1 MEIIQTYCWR
11 LFYHR
16 NITEIQWEFYLLF
29 FGMVM
34 FLLRCLEHENFSI
47 NGNYPDLLL
56 KVVLSQKY
64 HRNTMGIL
72 PFIFWNGD
80 VLIEVSGTWKLLDKW
95 KLSRLTAEGCFITEI
110 LLGSRERA
118 STCDNPIAGIS
129 SKFGDPKFNNEFE
142 DAFSFCLCFCCWLIL
157 LL

>member
-1 MEIIQTYCWR
+1 
-11 LFYHR
+11 
-16 NITEIQWEFYLLF
+16 
-29 FGMVM
+29 M

-80 VLIEVSGTWKLLDKW
+80 VLIEVSGT
-95 KLSRLTAEGCFITEI
+95 
-110 LLGSRERA
+110 
-118 STCDNPIAGIS
+118 
-129 SKFGDPKFNNEFE
+129 
-142 DAFSFCLCFCCWLIL
+142 
-157 LL
+157 